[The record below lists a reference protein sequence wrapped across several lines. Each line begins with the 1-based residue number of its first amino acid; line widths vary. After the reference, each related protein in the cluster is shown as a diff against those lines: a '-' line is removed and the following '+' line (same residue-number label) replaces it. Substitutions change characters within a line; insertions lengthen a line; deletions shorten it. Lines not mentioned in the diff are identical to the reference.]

1 MKIHGLQKLTLLDF
15 PGTTACTVF
24 LAGCNLRCPFCHNW
38 ELVGLSAPALMD
50 DTEFLGNVFLTGE
63 ETYLVDEEQCIS
75 CGHCVD
81 ACPMHLTPV
90 MIVKSLTA
98 DEMQD
103 AKDYGLM
110 DCIECGCCSYVCP
123 ANVRLVQRIRVGK
136 AELRARMAAEKAKAE
151 AAKAQSAGGS
161 K

>member
-1 MKIHGLQKLTLLDF
+1 MPADAAKVISGGPMMGFAMSGAQF
-15 PGTTACTVF
+15 PIAKGTSGVI
-24 LAGCNLRCPFCHNW
+24 
-38 ELVGLSAPALMD
+38 
-50 DTEFLGNVFLTGE
+50 FLTKE
-63 ETYLVDEEQCIS
+63 ETYLVDEDQCIN

-90 MIVKSLTA
+90 MMVKSLTA
-98 DEMQD
+98 GEMQD

-136 AELRARMAAEKAKAE
+136 AEVRAQMAAEKAKAE
-151 AAKAQSAGGS
+151 AAKSQAAGGS